1 MSKPIIYRT
10 FEVDGTKFIVVKK
23 NEDGYTHFFNGSGRL
38 NFSRPVQSYDA
49 FMLNAA
55 SYMTALRYV
64 LRGEFVLREN
74 VEEYYFDPSDDGWI
88 IKYNGGTVKIQ
99 GDDLVMEIIS
109 SSLNMKSFLKNQKAD
124 EPANVKSIDALT
136 KLSDMLRDSQIDK
149 DELERISRI
158 AENTN
163 DERLRDMIKI
173 ARKKLCGSQG
183 SEDEVIIQIIE

>member
-1 MSKPIIYRT
+1 
-10 FEVDGTKFIVVKK
+10 
-23 NEDGYTHFFNGSGRL
+23 
-38 NFSRPVQSYDA
+38 
-49 FMLNAA
+49 
-55 SYMTALRYV
+55 V

-109 SSLNMKSFLKNQKAD
+109 SSLNMNSFLKNQKAD
-124 EPANVKSIDALT
+124 GPANVKSIDALT
-136 KLSDMLRDSQIDK
+136 KLSDMLRDNHIDK